1 MRVFTAVLLIL
12 LVLLQYRLWFGKNS
26 VPDYIALK
34 ENLVRQLGANE
45 KLQQRNKLLYADTD
59 DLKLG
64 LEAIE
69 ERARNELG
77 MIKENETFFR
87 LIPKER
93 GRRNVSDNI
102 NGKVMPYWNKNNNLL
117 LLSRLP
123 VLVKECK
130 PIAQNNIYLL
140 IMKAYLATL

>member
-1 MRVFTAVLLIL
+1 MRVFTAILLVL

-26 VPDYIALK
+26 VPDYLALK
-34 ENLVRQLGANE
+34 ENVILQQNANA
-45 KLQQRNKLLYADTD
+45 KLQQRNKLLFADTD

-87 LIPKER
+87 LIPK
-93 GRRNVSDNI
+93 DN
-102 NGKVMPYWNKNNNLL
+102 NTGDASN
-117 LLSRLP
+117 
-123 VLVKECK
+123 
-130 PIAQNNIYLL
+130 
-140 IMKAYLATL
+140 